1 VEALRLVFAS
11 LNAATVRNTVS
22 FANAWDQFAGGT
34 PSDPERSAHA
44 ANSLVEQLKWWGH
57 ALRTARRS
65 APLVS
70 VQE

>member
-1 VEALRLVFAS
+1 
-11 LNAATVRNTVS
+11 VRNTVS
-22 FANAWDQFAGGT
+22 FANAWDQFADGT
-34 PSDPERSAHA
+34 PGDPGRSADA
-44 ANSLVEQLKWWGH
+44 ANSLVQQLKWWGG